1 VSARASTSWR
11 YAVKA
16 ARWSAYERVY
26 RASALDLADLAD
38 PRGVIC
44 FRRDVLAERLGLSPR
59 ALDYHLAWLIQ
70 HGWIRR
76 EESAVTHGRPA
87 KYRLSRSQD
96 VANGSGQVVRNPQ
109 RAITPKSFATPLR
122 THIDSANAGERVAVK
137 EDAPDESATAAL
149 ASATQPITQLQP
161 SNDEEDLEQQPAFVA
176 HSSDAREDDITRAAR
191 VLEAQG
197 LLHKNRSLQFVS
209 DSSVAA

>member
-1 VSARASTSWR
+1 VSARAATAWR
-11 YAVKA
+11 QAVKA

-26 RASALDLADLAD
+26 RASALDLADIAD
-38 PRGVIC
+38 PHGMIC
-44 FRRDVLAERLGLSPR
+44 VRRDVLAERLGLSPR
-59 ALDYHLAWLIQ
+59 ALDYHLAWLIKHQ
-70 HGWIRR
+70 WIERGA
-76 EESAVTHGRPA
+76 STVTHGRPA
-87 KYRLSRSQD
+87 QYRLTRSQD

-109 RAITPKSFATPLR
+109 RAIPPKSFATPLR

-137 EDAPDESATAAL
+137 GDAPDEPATAAL

-161 SNDEEDLEQQPAFVA
+161 SKDEEDLEQQPAFVA

-197 LLHKNRSLQFVS
+197 LLHRDRSLRLVH
-209 DSSVAA
+209 DSAVAS